1 VSATNKVWILLCSIL
16 LVGSGLLWLPSVTF
30 ASGAVRVWF
39 SHIEAENETLRA
51 IARDFTAETG
61 IPVEIVSRRSV
72 FDAPAD
78 LVNNA
83 ELTDRPDV
91 VFMQAPDIGGLVE
104 SGYLIPLEIGKDLR
118 ERFADVAFKAFAYQ
132 EKIYGIGYS
141 VDTSGLL
148 YNKALI
154 APSDLPKTWDAFF
167 ATASALTHI
176 NQEGKVIRYG
186 TRLNPKDMWFNYPI
200 IREYG
205 GYYYGTLPN
214 GAYNAYDIGLD
225 SESMQGYVH
234 RMKKAMSE
242 NLAISNPNH
251 TESHISYEFA
261 CGKVAM
267 ILYGLW
273 NAQIYQNMGVDY
285 GIAPLPHHRDGS
297 VSRPL
302 STVQGF
308 VMNRFTL
315 QPESARAF
323 LTFLSQDE
331 NQQRLIEAGNRGD
344 QKTGERNPA
353 NIAVMSSA
361 YVQSDEIL
369 SSLCQIG
376 KQSEPFPNIPEGPIW
391 YNYTPTAFRTIFF
404 GDQKEREV
412 DPEQHLKMLA
422 DRIRADVASM
432 NERAEPLQMTGT
444 FWVWVL
450 CIFSGGIGLRLF
462 VRRKKGRA
470 SYRER
475 LSKKETLLAWLLLA
489 PLILLLALFYLY
501 PIAHNLYLSLTDY
514 SGINLRD
521 YRVVGLSNFRYIFT
535 AQISGLVSLTVW
547 TIVFAVTVI
556 GLSFLLATLFATL
569 LERIR
574 FSLARIY
581 RVIFILP
588 WVIPAVITLLMWQGL
603 LETEGGMVNQLLGW
617 FGLPAVPW
625 LSHPLWA
632 KISVVLVMTWFSFPY
647 FMVLVQGLL
656 KTIPQSFYDVARIEG
671 ANGYRVF
678 TRITLPWVFRAML
691 PMLIM
696 GLIMQFNQF
705 GVYLLTQGGPAGDTL
720 GAPGAT
726 DLLITYVFNTAFNTK
741 RYALAASY
749 SVIIFLFVGG
759 LALGAMVIGKKR
771 AEGELS

>member
-1 VSATNKVWILLCSIL
+1 MIDTNKVWTLSLSVFLACIAF
-16 LVGSGLLWLPSVTF
+16 LWLPSVAF
-30 ASGAVRVWF
+30 ASEPVRVWF

-51 IARDFTAETG
+51 IAREFTSETG
-61 IPVEIVSRRSV
+61 IPVEIISRRSV

-83 ELTDRPDV
+83 ELSDRPDV
-91 VFMQAPDIGGLVE
+91 IFMQAPDIGGLVA
-104 SGYLIPLEIGKDLR
+104 SGYLLPLKIGQDLR
-118 ERFADVAFKAFAYQ
+118 GRFAEVAFTAFSYQ
-132 EKIYGIGYS
+132 GNVYGIGYS
-141 VDTSGLL
+141 VDTSGLV

-154 APSDLPKTWDAFF
+154 APSDLPKTWEDFF
-167 ATASALTHI
+167 ETACALTKT
-176 NQEGKVIRYG
+176 NEEKKVIQYG

-214 GAYNAYDIGLD
+214 GSYNAYDIGLD
-225 SESMQGYVH
+225 CESMLGYVE
-234 RMKKAMSE
+234 RMKRAMNE
-242 NLAISNPNH
+242 NLTISNPNH
-251 TESHISYEFA
+251 TESHISHDFA

-285 GIAPLPHHRDGS
+285 GIAPLPRHRDGS

-308 VMNRFTL
+308 VINRFSL
-315 QPESARAF
+315 QPEAAWAF
-323 LTFLSQDE
+323 LNYMSRDE
-331 NQQRLIEAGNRGD
+331 NQQRLIESGNRGP

-353 NIAVMSSA
+353 NIAVMSSS
-361 YVQSDEIL
+361 YIQSDEIL

-412 DPEQHLKMLA
+412 DPEQHLCMLA
-422 DRIRADVASM
+422 DRIRADVAAM
-432 NERAEPLQMTGT
+432 NERADPLLLPDWL
-444 FWVWVL
+444 WVWVL
-450 CIFSGGIGLRLF
+450 CAFSGGVGLWLF
-462 VRRKKGRA
+462 IRRKRPR
-470 SYRER
+470 SRYRER
-475 LSKKETLLAWLLLA
+475 PSKKETLLAWLLLT
-489 PLILLLALFYLY
+489 PLILLVAFFYLY
-501 PIAHNLYLSLTDY
+501 PIGHNVYLSLTDY

-521 YRVVGLSNFRYIFT
+521 YRVVGLTNYRYLFT
-535 AQISGLVSLTVW
+535 AQIAGLVSLTLW
-547 TIVFAVTVI
+547 TIGFAVSVI

-574 FSLARIY
+574 FSLSRVY

-603 LETEGGMVNQLLGW
+603 LETEGGLVNQLLGA

-625 LSHPLWA
+625 LSHPIWA
-632 KISVVLVMTWFSFPY
+632 RVSVVLVMTWFSFPY
-647 FMVLVQGLL
+647 FMVIVQGLL

-671 ANGYRVF
+671 ANAYRVF
-678 TRITLPWVFRAML
+678 TGITLPWVFRAML

-696 GLIMQFNQF
+696 GLVMQFNQF

-759 LALGAMVIGKKR
+759 LALGTMILRKAATR
-771 AEGELS
+771 A

>member
-1 VSATNKVWILLCSIL
+1 
-16 LVGSGLLWLPSVTF
+16 
-30 ASGAVRVWF
+30 
-39 SHIEAENETLRA
+39 
-51 IARDFTAETG
+51 
-61 IPVEIVSRRSV
+61 
-72 FDAPAD
+72 
-78 LVNNA
+78 
-83 ELTDRPDV
+83 
-91 VFMQAPDIGGLVE
+91 MQAPDIGGLVA
-104 SGYLIPLEIGKDLR
+104 SGYLLPLEISKDLR
-118 ERFADVAFKAFAYQ
+118 ERFAEVAFKAFTYQ
-132 EKIYGIGYS
+132 GKGYGVGYS

-154 APSDLPKTWDAFF
+154 SPSDLPKTWDDFF
-167 ATASALTHI
+167 TAAKALTLFDC
-176 NQEGKVIRYG
+176 EGKAIQYG

-205 GYYYGTLPN
+205 GYYFGTLPN

-225 SESMQGYVH
+225 SESMQGYVA
-234 RMKKAMSE
+234 RIKKAMSE
-242 NLAISNPNH
+242 NLTISNPNH
-251 TESHISYEFA
+251 TESHLSYEFA
-261 CGKVAM
+261 RGKVAM

-285 GIAPLPHHRDGS
+285 GIAPLPRQRDGS

-302 STVQGF
+302 STVLGF
-308 VMNRFTL
+308 VMNRFT
-315 QPESARAF
+315 QRREESTVF
-323 LTFLSQDE
+323 LYYLLRDE
-331 NQQRLIEAGNRGD
+331 NQQRLIEAGNRGG

-361 YVQSDEIL
+361 YIQSDEIL

-376 KQSEPFPNIPEGPIW
+376 KQSEPFPNLPEGPIW

-404 GDQKEREV
+404 GDQQEREV
-412 DPEQHLKMLA
+412 DPERHLRMLA
-422 DRIRADVASM
+422 DKIRADVAAM
-432 NERAEPLQMTGT
+432 NARPEPLQIAGT
-444 FWVWVL
+444 VWVWVL
-450 CIFSGGIGLRLF
+450 CLCSGVIGLWLF
-462 VRRKKGRA
+462 ARRKKPRA
-470 SYRER
+470 PYRER

-489 PLILLLALFYLY
+489 PLILLLAVFYLY

-521 YRVVGLSNFRYIFT
+521 YRVIGLGNYRYIFT
-535 AQISGLVSLTVW
+535 AQIAGLVSLTVW
-547 TIVFAVTVI
+547 TICFAVTVI
-556 GLSFLLATLFATL
+556 ALSFLLATLFATL

-574 FSLARIY
+574 FSLARVY

-603 LETEGGMVNQLLGW
+603 LETEGGLVNQLLGW

-625 LSHPLWA
+625 LSHPVWA
-632 KISVVLVMTWFSFPY
+632 KVSVVLVMTWFSFPY

-671 ANGYRVF
+671 ANGYRIF

-749 SVIIFLFVGG
+749 SVIIFIFVGG
-759 LALGAMVIGKKR
+759 LALGAMIIGKKR
-771 AEGELS
+771 SEGEVS